1 MVSQSDIVRSLVFH
15 KTAGMTETFLIFTT
29 VKVSKSDTSQMTSS
43 KSENSIHVP
52 FQKVKIQK
60 VKIQKVKIQY
70 KCHFPKTQNY
80 EFCTKTLDELI

>member
-60 VKIQKVKIQY
+60 VKIQY